1 MHFLACETFR
11 APDAKGKLAWVTIG
25 CNSLTARAIN
35 DHKTMISGD
44 HQRALVSLLQ
54 PASLIPAIVEK
65 INVPTSLAFE
75 ANFKLIYFIAKHRTA
90 NRLFA
95 SFRELVEFV
104 TGT

>member
-1 MHFLACETFR
+1 MHCLACETFR
-11 APDAKGKLAWVTIG
+11 
-25 CNSLTARAIN
+25 
-35 DHKTMISGD
+35 D

-104 TGT
+104 TGTEIWSIRSLL